1 MVAAIARLFILL
13 GLVIAYAQGAL
24 VSTYQCAGVNRYNF
38 KLAPFVI
45 DVALDEEAEILKFF
59 INSKVYDSSSM
70 SSEGVII
77 NDVNTTTNKYTTFHV
92 DIKFMGKTFI
102 NEDVR
107 FCDMLAVKHTE
118 DYLSSPRNT
127 EEIEN
132 NLVAYSG
139 AMASKD
145 LNKDASHSGN
155 DETYSLATSNK
166 TIESFFDNS
175 TGSLVQCPLYANDS
189 IVMYYE
195 VDISDHYLKL
205 GSYTVNFYVFA
216 NDVSSELIG
225 CNRAYVTPE
234 HSNDVKATLSIGVP
248 VLLVVTGLI
257 NFFTVIYSSHQES
270 SNPFLFVASTI
281 CNENLLKQLDATV
294 EEIITYLQFA
304 LFIGGLDLQYPGF
317 YQPLVGQIRW
327 CALMGFA
334 FIRNGKSRHTEL
346 DNIYVTLNL
355 DGLKNLATYSNDLSF
370 YDCWPNFILALVIWT
385 LIMIVAHQLFLI
397 LRMSFS
403 WFYNRKRK
411 NRGTRNHQEYLF
423 SSSNNLDYEFTMKKN
438 LYHILGQVLKNF
450 FTMFGFPFLV
460 LTSFMLYN
468 AGTVGGK
475 YKYFAN
481 ESNLRSNIF
490 SASVPYDKIFSR
502 NLIINTSD
510 EMGSDSNSL
519 TGNSLNF
526 TTQNFAPNS
535 TGVVKSS
542 ENYIKMRIGSMIV
555 GSILVALWVGLALFF
570 VFNYLITVNNWRI
583 CINKKVSHLYTSMK
597 SILMWGFCYCK
608 YHPDKVYF
616 VIIDLLMLFIKLLI
630 IGCLQSYG
638 TVQVSLLI
646 VIEFIGLA
654 LLFVLKPYFVKMT
667 WTTSRWILPV
677 ARLLVTCLCI
687 PYIRHLNLSESTRTY
702 VSFVQ
707 LSVHVFVAIVFTIHL
722 LYCLIITVLS
732 ILRKRRDK
740 VQYEKCVGNCKPYNS
755 VEEFNTQFEYHPV
768 VNSIPLLLHES
779 ECNIPNKC
787 GYTQQIQKNKIEETE
802 NDIEEEDPYYRTR
815 SEKQLQ
821 NIHDQIHRTSRA
833 KSPFI
838 RDHGDF
844 VLGDDL
850 ESIQDSMLH
859 STTQSI
865 LSFQQQQQYSNLR
878 KRKNDYTF
886 REGDLIYK
894 KYFVDDSIDPEIK
907 ALWASRNN
915 WNFLN
920 SHQPHSDSKKDIRQ
934 KDDDNILRRHN
945 EASEHHYGD
954 HLTCR
959 IKKLFPFKPFG
970 GKKPDENSFQVSR
983 PRPLTVK
990 PYGYSPE
997 EDRDSTKNFDQF
1009 SSFSSP
1015 STSTLQ
1021 NNKNITYNNHDDAY
1035 KQEI

>member
-24 VSTYQCAGVNRYNF
+24 VSTYQCSGVNKYNF

-59 INSKVYDSSSM
+59 INSQVYNSASVSN
-70 SSEGVII
+70 EGVII
-77 NDVNTTTNKYTTFHV
+77 NDVNTTTNKYTTLHV

-102 NEDVR
+102 NEDLR

-118 DYLSSPRNT
+118 DYFSSPRKT
-127 EEIEN
+127 EELVN
-132 NLVAYSG
+132 NYLSYSRTE
-139 AMASKD
+139 A
-145 LNKDASHSGN
+145 NKDINKDVSHSGN
-155 DETYSLATSNK
+155 DESYSLATSNT
-166 TIESFFDNS
+166 TIENFFDNS

-216 NDVSSELIG
+216 NDASSELIS

-234 HSNDVKATLSIGVP
+234 HSNAVKATLSIGVP

-257 NFFTVIYSSHQES
+257 NFFTVIYSSYQES

-294 EEIITYLQFA
+294 EEIIIYLQFA

-317 YQPLVGQIRW
+317 YQPLIGQIRW
-327 CALMGFA
+327 CALMGFT
-334 FIRNGKSRHTEL
+334 IIKNKITQRHTEL

-355 DGLKNLATYSNDLSF
+355 DGLKNLVTYSNDLSF
-370 YDCWPNFILALVIWT
+370 YDCWPNFILAFVIWT

-397 LRMSFS
+397 IRKLFS
-403 WFYNRKRK
+403 WLYNRKRK
-411 NRGTRNHQEYLF
+411 NCGTRSYGKYPF
-423 SSSNNLDYEFTMKKN
+423 SNSTDLDYEFTMKKN

-450 FTMFGFPFLV
+450 FAMFGFPFLV

-468 AGTVGGK
+468 AGTESGH

-481 ESNLRSNIF
+481 DSNLRNNIF
-490 SASVPYDKIFSR
+490 SASVPYDKIFSPT
-502 NLIINTSD
+502 LVINPSD
-510 EMGSDSNSL
+510 EMDSVSNGFSA
-519 TGNSLNF
+519 NSLNF
-526 TTQNFAPNS
+526 TTPNFASNS
-535 TGVVKSS
+535 TMTVKTSG
-542 ENYIKMRIGSMIV
+542 NYIKMPIKSMV
-555 GSILVALWVGLALFF
+555 FGTILIALWMGLALFF

-583 CINKKVSHLYTSMK
+583 CINKRVSHLYTSMK
-597 SILMWGFCYCK
+597 SILMWGFCYCR
-608 YHPDKVYF
+608 YNPDKVYF
-616 VIIDLLMLFIKLLI
+616 VIIDLLMLFMKLLI

-646 VIEFIGLA
+646 VIEFIGLI

-677 ARLLVTCLCI
+677 AKLLVTVLCI
-687 PYIRHLNLSESTRTY
+687 PYIRLLNLSESTRTY
-702 VSFVQ
+702 VAFVQ
-707 LSVHVFVAIVFTIHL
+707 LSVHVFVAIVFTVHL
-722 LYCLIITVLS
+722 FYCLIITVIS

-740 VQYEKCVGNCKPYNS
+740 VQYEKCAGNYKPYNS

-779 ECNIPNKC
+779 ECNVPNKC
-787 GYTQQIQKNKIEETE
+787 GYDHQLQENKIEETE
-802 NDIEEEDPYYRTR
+802 NDIEEDDPYYRTR

-821 NIHDQIHRTSRA
+821 SIHDQIYRTRRA
-833 KSPFI
+833 KSPFSKDLSGFI
-838 RDHGDF
+838 
-844 VLGDDL
+844 LGNGV

-865 LSFQQQQQYSNLR
+865 LSFDEQQQYSNLR

-907 ALWASRNN
+907 ALWTSRNN
-915 WNFLN
+915 WNFSN
-920 SHQPHSDSKKDIRQ
+920 SQKPQSDSKKDIRQ
-934 KDDDNILRRHN
+934 SVNDNIPRSQAN
-945 EASEHHYGD
+945 TSEYRYWD
-954 HLTCR
+954 NL
-959 IKKLFPFKPFG
+959 IDKVKKIFPFKPFG
-970 GKKPDENSFQVSR
+970 AKRSGENSFLVSR

-990 PYGYSPE
+990 PYCYSLE
-997 EDRDSTKNFDQF
+997 EDLDSTKKSDQF
-1009 SSFSSP
+1009 SNSSSP
-1015 STSTLQ
+1015 SSPTLQ
-1021 NNKNITYNNHDDAY
+1021 NNKNITYSNYDNDH
-1035 KQEI
+1035 K

>member
-13 GLVIAYAQGAL
+13 GLVIAYVQGAL
-24 VSTYQCAGVNRYNF
+24 VSTYQCSGVNRYNF

-70 SSEGVII
+70 SNEDVII

-118 DYLSSPRNT
+118 DYLSSPRKM

-132 NLVAYSG
+132 NLLAYSG
-139 AMASKD
+139 TMASKD

-155 DETYSLATSNK
+155 DEIYSLATSNK

-175 TGSLVQCPLYANDS
+175 TGILVQCPLYANDS

-216 NDVSSELIG
+216 NDASSELIG

-257 NFFTVIYSSHQES
+257 NFFTVIYSSYQES

-327 CALMGFA
+327 CALMGFG
-334 FIRNGKSRHTEL
+334 FIRNGITRHTEL

-355 DGLKNLATYSNDLSF
+355 EGLKNLATFSNDLSF
-370 YDCWPNFILALVIWT
+370 YDCWPNFILAFVIWT

-397 LRMSFS
+397 LKMSFS
-403 WFYNRKRK
+403 WFYNRKGK
-411 NRGTRNHQEYLF
+411 NCGTRSHEKYRF
-423 SSSNNLDYEFTMKKN
+423 SSSTDLDYEFTMKKN
-438 LYHILGQVLKNF
+438 IYHILGQVLKNF

-490 SASVPYDKIFSR
+490 SASVPYDNIFSP
-502 NLIINTSD
+502 NLLINPSN
-510 EMGSDSNSL
+510 EMGSDS
-519 TGNSLNF
+519 NF
-526 TTQNFAPNS
+526 TTQNFATNS
-535 TGVVKSS
+535 TGAVKNSG
-542 ENYIKMRIGSMIV
+542 NYIKMPIGSIIV
-555 GSILVALWVGLALFF
+555 GSILIALWVGLALFF

-583 CINKKVSHLYTSMK
+583 SINEKVSHLYTSMK

-616 VIIDLLMLFIKLLI
+616 VIIDLLMLFMKLLI

-638 TVQVSLLI
+638 TVQVTLLI
-646 VIEFIGLA
+646 VIEFIGLV

-677 ARLLVTCLCI
+677 AKLLVTVLCI
-687 PYIRHLNLSESTRTY
+687 PYIRQLNLTETTRTY

-732 ILRKRRDK
+732 ILKERRDK
-740 VQYEKCVGNCKPYNS
+740 AQYEKCVGNYKPYNS

-787 GYTQQIQKNKIEETE
+787 GYTHQLQENKIEETE
-802 NDIEEEDPYYRTR
+802 NDMEEEDPYYRTR
-815 SEKQLQ
+815 SEKQLKS
-821 NIHDQIHRTSRA
+821 IHDQIHKTSRA

-838 RDHGDF
+838 RAHSDCI
-844 VLGDDL
+844 LGDDL
-850 ESIQDSMLH
+850 ESIQDSMPH
-859 STTQSI
+859 STTQSTS
-865 LSFQQQQQYSNLR
+865 SFHQQQQYSNLR

-915 WNFLN
+915 WNFSN
-920 SHQPHSDSKKDIRQ
+920 SQQPHSDSKKSIKQ
-934 KDDDNILRRHN
+934 KVDDNISRRHN
-945 EASEHHYGD
+945 DTSEYSYWE
-954 HLTCR
+954 HLIDK
-959 IKKLFPFKPFG
+959 IKKLFPFKPFAA
-970 GKKPDENSFQVSR
+970 KRSDENSFLVSR

-997 EDRDSTKNFDQF
+997 EDLDSTKKSDQF

-1015 STSTLQ
+1015 SISTLQ
-1021 NNKNITYNNHDDAY
+1021 NNKNTTYNSHDNAF